1 MAKQLL
7 PDALWAEIA
16 SLFPPEAPRPK
27 GGRPP
32 IGSREALTGILFVLY
47 TAIGWERLPVEV
59 AGCSGMTC
67 WRRLRAWQDIGLW
80 DRIHRHML
88 DRLNLAGRID
98 WSRASLD
105 ASSVPAKRGATR
117 RARTRPTAAS
127 PAPSATSSWI
137 GQASLSP
144 SS

>member
-1 MAKQLL
+1 MAKKLL
-7 PDALWAEIA
+7 PDALWDEIA
-16 SLFPPEAPRPK
+16 PLFPPEALRPK

-47 TAIGWERLPVEV
+47 TAIGWERLPFEV
-59 AGCSGMTC
+59 SGCSGMTC

-88 DRLNLAGRID
+88 DRLNLAGQID

-105 ASSVPAKRGATR
+105 ASSVPAKKGAMR
-117 RARTRPTAAS
+117 QGRTRPIAAS
-127 PAPSATSSWI
+127 PAPSVTSSWI
-137 GQASLSP
+137 GQACPSP
-144 SS
+144 LF

>member
-1 MAKQLL
+1 MAKKLL

-16 SLFPPEAPRPK
+16 PLFPPDPARPK

-32 IGSREALTGILFVLY
+32 VGSREALTGMLFVLY
-47 TAIGWERLPVEV
+47 TAIGWERLPFEV

-67 WRRLRAWQDIGLW
+67 WRRLRTWQNIGLW
-80 DRIHRHML
+80 DRIHRHLL
-88 DRLNLAGRID
+88 DRLSLAGQID

-105 ASSVPAKRGATR
+105 ASSVPAKGGATR
-117 RARTRPTAAS
+117 RVRTRPIGAS
-127 PAPSATSSWI
+127 PVPSTTSSWI
-137 GQASLSP
+137 GAASLSL